1 VPETRRMKTK
11 VCLVGEAAV
20 GKTSLV
26 RRYVLDQFEDKYI
39 TTLGAKVS
47 KKEMEFDVPKR
58 DLHVQMDITI
68 WDIMGEKGFRDLL
81 KEAFFH
87 GAKGV
92 LAVAD
97 LTRDRT
103 SDEQGERVDGGV
115 HRIIKIPVVYAIN
128 KIDLKDEDMILY
140 GDKKK

>member
-1 VPETRRMKTK
+1 MPETRRMKTK

-47 KKEMEFDVPKR
+47 KKEMEFDVPDR

-68 WDIMGEKGFRDLL
+68 WDIMGEKGFRELL
-81 KEAFFH
+81 KDAYFY
-87 GAKGV
+87 GA
-92 LAVAD
+92 
-97 LTRDRT
+97 R
-103 SDEQGERVDGGV
+103 SEERRVGKECRSRWSPY
-115 HRIIKIPVVYAIN
+115 H
-128 KIDLKDEDMILY
+128 
-140 GDKKK
+140 